1 MMNYVIASIV
11 LFQNSLG
18 GGVKSTTI
26 NNYSR
31 NQLKIRKKKKYFRI
45 FFLKRTNS
53 YSITRRFEDVAY
65 LSVISDFP
73 ERRLSRQQNIAP

>member
-31 NQLKIRKKKKYFRI
+31 NQLKIRKKKKFSE
-45 FFLKRTNS
+45 FF
-53 YSITRRFEDVAY
+53 F
-65 LSVISDFP
+65 
-73 ERRLSRQQNIAP
+73 

>member
-26 NNYSR
+26 NNIVEINS
-31 NQLKIRKKKKYFRI
+31 KSEKRKNI
-45 FFLKRTNS
+45 SEFF
-53 YSITRRFEDVAY
+53 F
-65 LSVISDFP
+65 
-73 ERRLSRQQNIAP
+73 